1 MKTTPKYKA
10 RAVFWDTKREIVID
24 SSAVEGYRAKNRL
37 KLPEHITR
45 FDSQHEFKVYL
56 RLCWMYGEHRIKR
69 QYPIEVIPPGRCYP
83 KGKHWKVDFAIA
95 TSWSTP
101 KISHYVEA
109 KGALL
114 PEFVNTLVQLEI
126 AQPDIF
132 ENLSV
137 VFGRSIPT
145 ENKVVH
151 SLLNQ
156 YYVPYFCTLE
166 ELKQLTHLPSAL

>member
-10 RAVFWDTKREIVID
+10 KAVFWDTKREIVID
-24 SSAVEGYRAKNRL
+24 NSAVEKYRAKNRL
-37 KLPEHITR
+37 KLPDHITR

-83 KGKHWKVDFAIA
+83 KGKCWKVDFAITTA
-95 TSWSTP
+95 WAVP

-126 AQPDIF
+126 SQPNVF
-132 ENLSV
+132 KNLSV
-137 VFGRSIPT
+137 VFSRSIPT
-145 ENKVVH
+145 ENKVIH

-156 YYVPYFCTLE
+156 FHVPYFCTLE
-166 ELKQLTHLPSAL
+166 ELEQLAHLPLAP

>member
-1 MKTTPKYKA
+1 MKTIPKYKA
-10 RAVFWDTKREIVID
+10 RAVFWDTKQEIVID
-24 SSAVEGYRAKNRL
+24 SSEVERYRIKDRL

-69 QYPIEVIPPGRCYP
+69 QHPIEVVPPGRCYP
-83 KGKHWKVDFAIA
+83 KGKTWKVDFAIT
-95 TSWSTP
+95 TSWSNP

-126 AQPDIF
+126 AQPNVF
-132 ENLSV
+132 EKLSI

-145 ENKVVH
+145 ENKVIH
-151 SLLNQ
+151 SLSYRNH
-156 YYVPYFCTLE
+156 VPYFCTLE